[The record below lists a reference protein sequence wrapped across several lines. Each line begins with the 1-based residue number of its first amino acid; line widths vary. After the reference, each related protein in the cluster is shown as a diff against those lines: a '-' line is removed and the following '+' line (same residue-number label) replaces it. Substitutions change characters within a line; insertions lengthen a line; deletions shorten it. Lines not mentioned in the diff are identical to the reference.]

1 MNLIKLVTGIPTE
14 NTYILSENGTDAVI
28 IDPGDDIQAINDTLN
43 ENNLTCRAM
52 LVTHAHFDHC
62 NACRFFQCG
71 GAKVYMHKKDELLV
85 RTVYNLA
92 NKFAVNF
99 NKFLVDSYVKDGD
112 VLNLYGLSFK
122 VIHTPG
128 HTEGSCCY
136 LLNDN
141 MLFSGDTL
149 FNLSIGRTDFPTGNA
164 SHMKKSLKKLFALEK
179 DYTVFPGHGLSTKLF
194 TEKNHNPYA

>member
-1 MNLIKLVTGIPTE
+1 MNLIKLVTGKPSE
-14 NTYILSENGTDAVI
+14 NTYIVSENGLDAVI
-28 IDPGDDIQAINDTLN
+28 IDAGDDVQAIVEALN

-62 NACRFFQCG
+62 NSCRYFQQR

-99 NKFLVDSYVKDGD
+99 NRFIVDEYVKDKD
-112 VLNLYGLSFK
+112 VLSLYGLDFM
-122 VIHTPG
+122 VLHTPG
-128 HTEGSCCY
+128 HTVGSCCY
-136 LLNDN
+136 LLNDS
-141 MLFSGDTL
+141 MLFTGDTL

-164 SHMKKSLKKLFALEK
+164 GQMKKSLKKLFALDK
-179 DYTVFPGHGLSTKLF
+179 DYTVFPGHGLATKLV